1 MAENATTAMGT
12 RRSQSVNRALKT
24 VEKVLLSIRDD
35 SERLVVVV
43 STYFTARHNFRLLTS
58 LCFDER
64 FG

>member
-1 MAENATTAMGT
+1 MAENATTAVGT

-43 STYFTARHNFRLLTS
+43 STYFTARHNFRLLI
-58 LCFDER
+58 
-64 FG
+64 